1 MGVGGYGWT
10 GHTHFMVGPG
20 RGPTIKQNIPKF
32 SSILCYSAYL
42 LCLRTTSSQDG
53 FEEVIIHKGL
63 LIALNASHYYLIR
76 QDQRV
81 TCADKVA
88 FLALEVCYL
97 FCGVVMAFSHLY
109 IKLPQSACCDFVF
122 RINKH

>member
-1 MGVGGYGWT
+1 M
-10 GHTHFMVGPG
+10 
-20 RGPTIKQNIPKF
+20 
-32 SSILCYSAYL
+32 CYSAYL

-63 LIALNASHYYLIR
+63 LIALNASHYCLIR

-88 FLALEVCYL
+88 FLAFLVYYL
-97 FCGVVMAFSHLY
+97 FSSIVMTFSHLY
-109 IKLPQSACCDFVF
+109 IKLPHSAF
-122 RINKH
+122 RNPYGDGIKTDEFSEKFQMGGGEAILVHKFMLQNLDL